1 MPAATPIGASG
12 AVAGQFTGR
21 DTDVFQLTVS
31 GGAELYGVRLD
42 SVGAEWL
49 RLLDAEGSIIAEAR
63 GVGSLRLDDLLL
75 MSGAH
80 FLAVRGSD
88 SSYDLVAAPLS
99 HVPPDGILEIEPNDD
114 ASRAIRL
121 QQGATHVGRL
131 TGTSDDYYRF
141 HLADDQYVRIEVTP
155 PADSSGIRVLVDS
168 CHWNDPYDHQLG
180 SLTVVEEHFLAG
192 DHSLLQRV
200 PETGSEGYYQLRMS
214 MLGVLSP
221 PVDAEP
227 NDTRDQAGLLPA
239 ELSFGGWVGQRS
251 SDYDLFRLPRF
262 AVPTQVT
269 VTASG
274 TAGSFGIDF
283 PSDSPVTVAER
294 GNAAEGLPWVAQ
306 LPAAA
311 DVWLRVTGKTA
322 YELSVAFDSAPG
334 PAQRLPPRTGA
345 ALSVS
350 LTAPT
355 DAIAAF
361 WHEGQ
366 TVELTA
372 ELRNTGTTTQAVE
385 LQAASSHA
393 TVDLDGATKVEL
405 APG

>member
-1 MPAATPIGASG
+1 
-12 AVAGQFTGR
+12 
-21 DTDVFQLTVS
+21 
-31 GGAELYGVRLD
+31 
-42 SVGAEWL
+42 
-49 RLLDAEGSIIAEAR
+49 
-63 GVGSLRLDDLLL
+63 
-75 MSGAH
+75 
-80 FLAVRGSD
+80 
-88 SSYDLVAAPLS
+88 
-99 HVPPDGILEIEPNDD
+99 
-114 ASRAIRL
+114 
-121 QQGATHVGRL
+121 
-131 TGTSDDYYRF
+131 
-141 HLADDQYVRIEVTP
+141 
-155 PADSSGIRVLVDS
+155 
-168 CHWNDPYDHQLG
+168 
-180 SLTVVEEHFLAG
+180 AG
-192 DHSLLQRV
+192 DHSLFLRV

-322 YELSVAFDSAPG
+322 YELSVAFDSEPD
-334 PAQRLPPRTGA
+334 PAQLLPPRTGA

-405 APG
+405 APGQAVAVPVTVNVPSDMRDDLPLRVEVAATSEVDSAAASATLAAYCEAPPVGAGTYWPLPPSLLGKPDVLWSGFGVTAPAGSGYVNRDRALIDGRTGPATAGYLGPDNQPTYRLAGDAPVTLLGTILNPQVGNDVASQVRRFRVETSLDGTTFTTALEGSLK